1 MRLRALIPEPLK
13 FVVRRALGLPRLRPI
28 DRFMRAIP
36 GLIHI
41 GANSGQERH
50 LYRQLGLHVLWIE
63 ADPEV
68 FQRLCEN
75 TANSPR
81 QRAIN
86 ALVSD
91 VDGAEVDFYIANNEG
106 LSSSMFAFSG
116 HARAWPHVQYVSQ
129 RRLVARRLDQL
140 LEEQNV
146 NLANYR
152 ALVLD
157 VQGAELPVL
166 AGATATLPA
175 ISWIRLPAPDFDAYR
190 GAPEDIGEIGA
201 FLERQGFTQVARLET
216 AVFPDLGTTSE
227 FLFRRRMR

>member
-1 MRLRALIPEPLK
+1 MIPEPLK
-13 FVVRRALGLPRLRPI
+13 LVARRALGLPRLRQI
-28 DRFMRAIP
+28 DRFMHAIP

-68 FQRLCEN
+68 FQRLREN
-75 TANSPR
+75 TANLPR

-91 VDGAEVDFYIANNEG
+91 VDGTEIDFHIANNEG
-106 LSSSMFAFSG
+106 LSSSMYPFSG
-116 HARAWPHVQYVSQ
+116 HARAWPHVQYVSE
-129 RRLVARRLDQL
+129 RRLIARRLDQL

-146 NLANYR
+146 DLANYG

-175 ISWIRLPAPDFDAYR
+175 ISWIRLPAPDFDSYR
-190 GAPEDIGEIGA
+190 GAPNIAEIGV
-201 FLERQGFTQVARLET
+201 FLKRQGFTHVARLET
-216 AVFPDLGTTSE
+216 AVFPGLGTTSE
-227 FLFRRRMR
+227 FLFQRRAR

>member
-13 FVVRRALGLPRLRPI
+13 LVVRRALGLPRLRPI
-28 DRFMRAIP
+28 DRFMRVIP

-68 FQRLCEN
+68 FQRLREN
-75 TANSPR
+75 TTKSPR

-140 LEEQNV
+140 FEEQNV

-152 ALVLD
+152 AL
-157 VQGAELPVL
+157 
-166 AGATATLPA
+166 AGATATLAA

-190 GAPEDIGEIGA
+190 GVRDIGEIGA

-227 FLFRRRMR
+227 FLFRRLMR